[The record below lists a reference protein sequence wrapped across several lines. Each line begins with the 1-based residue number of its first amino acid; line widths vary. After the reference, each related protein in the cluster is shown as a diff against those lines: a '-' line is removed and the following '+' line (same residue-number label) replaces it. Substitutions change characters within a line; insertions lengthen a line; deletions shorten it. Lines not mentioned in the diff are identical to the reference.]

1 MAQLGQIANLQQNLT
16 LTQQMRRSLE
26 VLQVPTLE
34 LREFVNQELNSNPL
48 LEEIKESPDISL
60 DSPEAAIAAD
70 SDERNKARDFFF
82 NSIADKES
90 FQSHLRTQAALELRD
105 RKVLE
110 AFNFLADYLD
120 ERGFIA
126 PEAFE
131 DAERDKLDP
140 TDLKDAL
147 EFMQTCDPAGV
158 GARDYREC
166 FMIQLRR
173 KHREN
178 SLAYAILESHYELL
192 QKRKIPE
199 LAKLFMVQG
208 ADIERAIREIS
219 ELDMSPAKTFE
230 DGDLI
235 YINADLEF
243 FKEGK
248 DWRVRL
254 TNDGVP
260 KLRLDSNYR
269 EIIARGGLSKEDL
282 NYFKEKTRDGKSL
295 IEAIEM
301 RQSTILKIGEVI
313 LERQRDFFERGTEF
327 LRPLTMAQAAEII
340 GVHPT
345 TVSRAVANKYA
356 LVDFKIL
363 PLKYFF
369 ASGFALEGS
378 DGDEIANTSIKRE
391 IAEIIEGEDK
401 SKPLSDGAIA
411 DILRS
416 RDIDIARRTV
426 AKYREQL
433 NIPPK
438 SMRKRFD

>member
-1 MAQLGQIANLQQNLT
+1 MAQLGQVANLQQNLT

-26 VLQVPTLE
+26 VLQAPTME

-48 LEEIKESPDISL
+48 LEEIKEPSEISL
-60 DSPEAAIAAD
+60 DSPEASVAAD
-70 SDERNKARDFFF
+70 SDEKNKARDFFF

-90 FQSHLRTQAALELRD
+90 FQSHLRTQAALELRN

-110 AFNFLADYLD
+110 DFNFLADYLD

-131 DAERDKLDP
+131 DAERENLDP
-140 TDLKDAL
+140 DAL
-147 EFMQTCDPAGV
+147 KEALKFMQTCEPAGV

-166 FMIQLRR
+166 FMIQLKR

-219 ELDMSPAKTFE
+219 ELDMSPAKTFG

-243 FKEGK
+243 YREGGK
-248 DWRVRL
+248 WLVRL
-254 TNDGVP
+254 TNEGVP

-282 NYFKEKTRDGKSL
+282 SYFKEKTREGKSV

-313 LERQRDFFERGTEF
+313 LEKQRDFFERGEEF
-327 LRPLTMAQAAEII
+327 LKPLTMAQVAEII

-356 LVDFKIL
+356 RLDFKIL

-369 ASGFALEGS
+369 ASGLAHE
-378 DGDEIANTSIKRE
+378 DGGESEIANTAVKSE
-391 IAEIIEGEDK
+391 IAEIINAEDK

-411 DILRS
+411 DILKS